1 MSAVIFQIQS
11 VLIVALMLYGV
22 SKVLGKRKN
31 RFQHIRTM
39 KFAMIWDIVLILQ
52 IELTR
57 GAIAKASK
65 AMENTAILNVHVT
78 LAVVTVLLY
87 IFIYNSGKK
96 LDSGDETK
104 RGKHKILGLCALT
117 TRIATLITSFLVL

>member
-1 MSAVIFQIQS
+1 
-11 VLIVALMLYGV
+11 
-22 SKVLGKRKN
+22 
-31 RFQHIRTM
+31 M
-39 KFAMIWDIVLILQ
+39 KLTMIWDIVLILQ

-65 AMENTAILNVHVT
+65 AMENTAILNIHVT